1 MNQFGAFEE
10 RCGYYIR
17 FQTIPISL
25 LMFASAWFDAADRLN
40 RCERVNIAHFKWRVN
55 ERAHTHTQ
63 IEIWKCGQSI
73 TMPAIHLFSS
83 PSLKYMQFIQN
94 FMKSSFESGNR
105 VSSNK
110 TLNCLDFQKDTA
122 MIHNFF
128 SLYPLFCQ
136 CSSPGI
142 IRNSFVWLILF
153 FLPILNMELASII
166 NFDLSCKVKKNT
178 DEMRARERERE
189 ICGRNQ

>member
-40 RCERVNIAHFKWRVN
+40 QCERVNIAHFKWRVN
-55 ERAHTHTQ
+55 ERARTHTQ

-128 SLYPLFCQ
+128 FSRHCF
-136 CSSPGI
+136 
-142 IRNSFVWLILF
+142 
-153 FLPILNMELASII
+153 ASA
-166 NFDLSCKVKKNT
+166 
-178 DEMRARERERE
+178 RARELFG
-189 ICGRNQ
+189 IHLCGSFSFFYPFWIWN